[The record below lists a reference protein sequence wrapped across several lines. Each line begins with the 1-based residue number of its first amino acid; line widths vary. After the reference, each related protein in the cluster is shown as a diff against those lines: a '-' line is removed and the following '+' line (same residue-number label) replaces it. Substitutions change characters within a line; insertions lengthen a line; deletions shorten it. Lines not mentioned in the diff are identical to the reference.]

1 MHFSDYLANE
11 NGSTIFLQLI
21 EKEEIAN
28 YISSLNSKK
37 ASGPNSI
44 PYRTLFLLKNEISK
58 QLVDLFNLSFIT
70 NAFPLILKAILKKN
84 SKLQDYSNYP
94 PISLLSNIR
103 KILEKLMHERLHTF
117 PK

>member
-44 PYRTLFLLKNEISK
+44 P
-58 QLVDLFNLSFIT
+58 
-70 NAFPLILKAILKKN
+70 
-84 SKLQDYSNYP
+84 
-94 PISLLSNIR
+94 
-103 KILEKLMHERLHTF
+103 
-117 PK
+117 